1 MKGATK
7 VLRQLISTCAAPFS
21 QKVSWTQLTTRKRE
35 DERGKERERGGKE
48 KRDRERGQYVW
59 AQLDYKLGRE
69 RKELSHTEKST
80 CKFMEI

>member
-1 MKGATK
+1 MCVKGATK

-21 QKVSWTQLTTRKRE
+21 QKVSWTQLTTRKRKGKR
-35 DERGKERERGGKE
+35 DEEGGERKT
-48 KRDRERGQYVW
+48 DRERGQYVW

>member
-1 MKGATK
+1 MDPTNNEKEK
-7 VLRQLISTCAAPFS
+7 
-21 QKVSWTQLTTRKRE
+21 
-35 DERGKERERGGKE
+35 GKERDEEGRERKT
-48 KRDRERGQYVW
+48 DRERGQYVW